1 MQRERKKE
9 LYLRL
14 SSASLRFLA
23 FFLCALA
30 VDVLRTLRLPEP
42 DPDALAYSTALKRRI
57 GDEIESAG
65 GWIGFDRFME
75 RALYAPGMGYY
86 SGGAHKFGAAGDFV
100 TAPEISS
107 DFSRTLAAQAAQ
119 ILALSAPKIIEVGA
133 GSGRLAADLL
143 LELEGRAALPERY
156 GILEL
161 SGELRERQRVAIG
174 QRAPHLLERVDWHDR
189 LPDHFDGLVLANELL
204 DAMPVHLV
212 CWGNEDA
219 GLEPMVIFERGV
231 GWEDNEFV
239 WLDRYAKGRVLE
251 RAQALSVEYPQAPGY
266 LSEIGLASSDWT
278 ATWGSILGKGAL
290 LLIDYGFPRHEYY
303 HWQRDAG
310 TLMCHYRHHAHGE
323 PFFLPGLQDIT
334 AHIDFT
340 AIVESGFAAG
350 LDLLGYTTQATFL
363 LNCGLTEILARTPVD
378 EYSNYLPQ
386 AQAAQKLISPA
397 EMGDLFKVIALGKGI
412 DEKLIGFAQGDRSAT
427 L

>member
-1 MQRERKKE
+1 M
-9 LYLRL
+9 
-14 SSASLRFLA
+14 
-23 FFLCALA
+23 
-30 VDVLRTLRLPEP
+30 DVLRTLKLPKP
-42 DPDALAYSTALKRRI
+42 DRAALAYSAALKRHI

-75 RALYAPGMGYY
+75 LALYAPGMGYY
-86 SGGAHKFGAAGDFV
+86 SGGARKFGAAGDFV

-107 DFSRTLAAQAAQ
+107 AFSRTLATQAAQ
-119 ILALSAPKIIEVGA
+119 VLALSAPQVIEVGA

-143 LELEGRAALPERY
+143 LELEGCAALPERY
-156 GILEL
+156 DILEL
-161 SGELRERQRVAIG
+161 SGELRERQRATIG
-174 QRAPHLLERVDWHDR
+174 QRAPYLLERVDWLDS
-189 LPDHFDGLVLANELL
+189 LPERFDGLVLANELL

-212 CWGNEDA
+212 RWGNEGEELGSSA
-219 GLEPMVIFERGV
+219 IFELGV
-231 GWEDNEFV
+231 GWENNEFV
-239 WLDRYAKGRVLE
+239 WSDRPAVGRVLE
-251 RAQALSVEYPQAPGY
+251 RAQALGIEYPQAPGY
-266 LSEIGLASSDWT
+266 LSEISLAAADWT
-278 ATWGSILGKGAL
+278 AAWGGILGKGAL

-334 AHIDFT
+334 AHVDFT

-350 LDLLGYTTQATFL
+350 LDLLGYTTQAAFL
-363 LNCGLTEILARTPVD
+363 LNCGLTEILARTPAED
-378 EYSNYLPQ
+378 YSNYLPQ

-397 EMGDLFKVIALGKGI
+397 EMGELFKVIALGKGI
-412 DEKLIGFAQGDRSAT
+412 NEKLIGFAQGDRSAT